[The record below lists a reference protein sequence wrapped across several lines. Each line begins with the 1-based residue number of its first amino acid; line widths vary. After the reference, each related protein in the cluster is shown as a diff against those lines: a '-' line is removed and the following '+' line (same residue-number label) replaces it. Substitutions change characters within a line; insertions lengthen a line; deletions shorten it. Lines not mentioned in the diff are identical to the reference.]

1 MRGQFSVVSVDLLDV
16 GSPVLVGLLQP
27 APRFLFG
34 EIESRHYDLGSYP
47 FRRTE
52 KDVKGAVEI
61 LKEVRAPP
69 ADDDHVACARRLA
82 DHVLGD
88 LEDRAT
94 GIEDGIYVG
103 WVPRRGFG
111 RDHRLA
117 AGGAKRHQQAVEQR
131 TRLLVLRLDLF
142 LWQLEAMRDL

>member
-34 EIESRHYDLGSYP
+34 EIESRHYDLDSYP

-52 KDVKGAVEI
+52 KDVKGTIEI
-61 LKEVRAPP
+61 LKDVRATP

-82 DHVLGD
+82 NHVLGD
-88 LEDRAT
+88 LEDRAA
-94 GIEDGIYVG
+94 GVEYRIDVG
-103 WVPRRGFG
+103 RV
-111 RDHRLA
+111 
-117 AGGAKRHQQAVEQR
+117 
-131 TRLLVLRLDLF
+131 
-142 LWQLEAMRDL
+142 